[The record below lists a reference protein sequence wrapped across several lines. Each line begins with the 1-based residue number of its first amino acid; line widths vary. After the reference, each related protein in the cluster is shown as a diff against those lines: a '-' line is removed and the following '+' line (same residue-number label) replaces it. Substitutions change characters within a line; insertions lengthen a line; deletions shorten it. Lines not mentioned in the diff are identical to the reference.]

1 MAQEI
6 TDNNFEETV
15 MNSGQVALLDFWAQ
29 WCGPCRAIAPIV
41 EELASEYEGKAII
54 GKVDVD
60 RNQEIA
66 LKYNIRS
73 IPTILIVKDGEIV
86 DRHVAATTKAVLKG
100 KLDKHLSA

>member
-6 TDNNFEETV
+6 TDNNFDETV

-60 RNQEIA
+60 QNQEIA

-86 DRHVAATTKAVLKG
+86 DRHVGATTKAVLKG

>member
-6 TDNNFEETV
+6 TDNNFEDTV

-60 RNQEIA
+60 KNQEIA

-73 IPTILIVKDGEIV
+73 IPTILIVKNGEIV
-86 DRHVAATTKAVLKG
+86 DRHVGATTKAVLKG

>member
-86 DRHVAATTKAVLKG
+86 DRHVGATTKAVLKG